1 MKIPYLLI
9 LWASCAAFATSTQAT
24 PVDVQFKLIG
34 TTDNFD
40 ADPPPVVGE
49 TVRLVLGETPDWQNP
64 GAGRQFVTD
73 SKGEA
78 RFTMDVPLD
87 SRIRSRN
94 IGFTPF
100 SSYSRSEHMKIAV
113 ELKHELPVDTG
124 GATRS
129 FRWLLTMDVDCFK
142 GGTCSSNDFMTI
154 VTPDAQGRFTKTLAR
169 QGGNEAWLVPELG
182 NKVMWGMSYKAVDFM
197 LSTDENDP
205 KKRTLRFVVKRLPR
219 PVQR

>member
-1 MKIPYLLI
+1 MRFFSALVLFFGC
-9 LWASCAAFATSTQAT
+9 ACAASAQTT

-34 TTDNFD
+34 MTDNYD
-40 ADPPPVVGE
+40 ADPPPLPGE
-49 TVRLVLGETPDWQNP
+49 TVRLILGETPDWQSPN
-64 GAGRQFVTD
+64 AGHRFVTD

-113 ELKHELPVDTG
+113 ELKHELPVDQT
-124 GATRS
+124 GATKT

-142 GGTCSSNDFMTI
+142 GGTCSTNDFMTI

-169 QGGNEAWLVPELG
+169 QSGSEAWLVPELG
-182 NKVMWGMSYKAVDFM
+182 NKVMWGMSYKAADFM
-197 LSTDENDP
+197 LSADENDP